1 MCGIAGIVGVAPDPA
16 VIERMVERLRHRGPD
31 DHGIWRSEDAQ
42 LGHARLAILDLSAA
56 GHQPMVRDQ
65 LVISYNGEVYNF
77 RELRRQLPGP
87 FRSDCDTEVVLAAYA
102 EHGERCLHRLR
113 GMFAFAV
120 WDARRHRLFAA
131 RDRLGIKPLFYRQLP
146 GGLAF
151 ASEIKALLE
160 LGRPPVDASAL
171 RDYLSYRYVPAPKT
185 VYAEIR
191 ELPPGHTLVWEA
203 GAPLEIARWW
213 EPAAAVTI
221 TDMDEAVQRLGRL
234 LATAVPMH
242 TLADV
247 PVGVFLS
254 GGIDSTTTVAFVDRP
269 RTFTLGSEVG
279 HRDEAPVAREVAAHF
294 GAEHHELLAE
304 AVDLELAL
312 ETQPRLFD
320 QPFGDSGSWAT
331 FLVSRMAREH
341 VTVALCGEGGDELF
355 CGYQWYRR
363 WAETPPGAALRRA
376 AGLLPIFSALGRSL
390 RRRAATGL
398 ERYVAFLGPFT
409 VEQKR
414 ALVGPRLAEEGY
426 DDLWFYRRHWR
437 EELPPL
443 KRLQWADLHT
453 YLAGDLLTRVDRAS
467 MAHSL
472 ELRPP
477 LLDHE
482 LVELALSLDGPLLL
496 DPATGT
502 GKLVV
507 RRLMEGRVPAGLFDR
522 PKRGFNLPIRR
533 WVARR
538 PRLLRDALD
547 RLAEAGIIRRPRAL
561 SFTGEQAWALLS
573 LDRWMTNTGAL

>member
-1 MCGIAGIVGVAPDPA
+1 MCGIAGIVGAQPDRSM
-16 VIERMVERLRHRGPD
+16 VERMVEHLRHRGPD
-31 DHGIWRSEDAQ
+31 DHGIWRSADAQ
-42 LGHARLAILDLSAA
+42 LGHTRLAILDLSAA

-65 LVISYNGEVYNF
+65 FVISYNGEVYNF

-87 FRSDCDTEVVLAAYA
+87 FHSDCDTEVVLAAYA
-102 EHGERCLHRLR
+102 EQGERCLQRLR

-160 LGRPPVDASAL
+160 LGRPPVDATAL
-171 RDYLSYRYVPAPKT
+171 RDYFSYRYIPAPKT
-185 VYAEIR
+185 VYTEIR
-191 ELPPGHTLVWEA
+191 ELPPGHTLAWEA

-213 EPAAAVTI
+213 EPATAVTI
-221 TDMDEAVQRLGRL
+221 TDMDEAVQRLDRL
-234 LATAVPMH
+234 LSTVVPMH

-279 HRDEAPVAREVAAHF
+279 HRDEAPVAREVAAYF

-304 AVDLELAL
+304 SVDLELAL

-363 WAETPPGAALRRA
+363 WAEPPPGAALRRA
-376 AGLLPIFSALGRSL
+376 AGLLPTFSALGRSL
-390 RRRAATGL
+390 QRRAATGL
-398 ERYVAFLGPFT
+398 ERYAAFLSPFT
-409 VEQKR
+409 VGQKR
-414 ALVGPRLAEEGY
+414 ALIGPRLHEEGY

-437 EELPPL
+437 DELPPL

-453 YLAGDLLTRVDRAS
+453 YLAGDLLARVDRAS

-482 LVELALSLDGPLLL
+482 LVELALSLDDRLLL
-496 DPATGT
+496 DPDTGR

-507 RRLMEGRVPAGLFDR
+507 RRLMEGRVPPGLFDR

-547 RLAEAGIIRRPRAL
+547 RLAVAGIIRRPRAL
-561 SFTGEQAWALLS
+561 GFTGEQAWALLT
-573 LDRWMTNTGAL
+573 LDRWMTSSGAL